1 MYELV
6 FDHDYLQ
13 KTAGAL
19 NPIHRALRESAD
31 LTIAIWH
38 SLENSYTL
46 TGEMSEEL
54 MVLMSASIKATLKLV
69 AAASLTQHPSTLEDI
84 PF

>member
-1 MYELV
+1 MYEIV
-6 FDHDYLQ
+6 FDQESLQ

-19 NPIHRALRESAD
+19 NPIHRALAESAS
-31 LTIAIWH
+31 LSLAIWN

-54 MVLMSASIKATLKLV
+54 MVLLYASIKATIKLV